1 MFDFREFP
9 AQILMQQEWLSLL
22 YPSCQRTIIN
32 YCTERHCDCISIE
45 FHFLLDAFFASGSD
59 LCANKRTQTRS
70 NFTLFS
76 WNDIGFALN
85 ASSFFSTL
93 QPVCKCFHL
102 HSANRIFSESMKC
115 FALWLRFLLHLV
127 YMDLVDLNIVATA
140 AAAASFRLINS
151 FWRWLF
157 VRCYCCCCCCLFLHH
172 HFSLLCLHIQKRI
185 GNRLNWYGNCR
196 K

>member
-32 YCTERHCDCISIE
+32 YCTERHCDWISIE
-45 FHFLLDAFFASGSD
+45 FHFLLDAFLASGSD
-59 LCANKRTQTRS
+59 LCANERTHTRS
-70 NFTLFS
+70 NVTLFS

-102 HSANRIFSESMKC
+102 HSANRIFFGKHEIFCIM
-115 FALWLRFLLHLV
+115 
-127 YMDLVDLNIVATA
+127 
-140 AAAASFRLINS
+140 ASFS
-151 FWRWLF
+151 FAFSLHGFGWF
-157 VRCYCCCCCCLFLHH
+157 EYCCYCSCCGF
-172 HFSLLCLHIQKRI
+172 FSPH
-185 GNRLNWYGNCR
+185 
-196 K
+196 